1 MSTKTVPSAQ
11 LHEPVQPSKQKLSPL
26 LNLPGE
32 LHNQIYDYIFTEP
45 AYTFRLGLN
54 AERDYVL
61 RPLFQTPG
69 WIGLTAACRQIHTEA
84 VLLPFENVIFQVGA
98 GIQLMLL
105 LDRFKELPQSET
117 IFRLEIRTQDVSCM
131 TIAEA
136 MTYNVPIVQ
145 IVEVKMVIKSRARK
159 CYLTVGWGDLL
170 KFPEAGGCDD
180 PLSDHQE
187 RIHLVFLKP
196 RGI

>member
-117 IFRLEIRTQDVSCM
+117 IFRLEIRTQDVSC
-131 TIAEA
+131 
-136 MTYNVPIVQ
+136 
-145 IVEVKMVIKSRARK
+145 
-159 CYLTVGWGDLL
+159 WGDLL